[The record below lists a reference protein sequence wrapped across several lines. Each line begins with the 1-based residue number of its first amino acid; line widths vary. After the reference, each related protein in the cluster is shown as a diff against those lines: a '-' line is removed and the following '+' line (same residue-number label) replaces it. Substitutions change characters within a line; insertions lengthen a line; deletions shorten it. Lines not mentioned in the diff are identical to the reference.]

1 MGYQSA
7 GQIHPEFPGKG
18 AAPGW
23 YNVNGKSRY
32 YVGGNEF
39 RNSGDGAYNLS
50 AMVGSVFQPKPLSPE
65 RQARSDAQRRFNEG
79 DRTALDQYYP
89 NNSTRYGSKPGAAN
103 ASETTNS
110 NTLPLTP
117 AGNTYEV
124 SGVTYD
130 RSSGRALNPDTGK
143 PSENGYSINSSTG
156 NRTDGI
162 STPPLSSP
170 TRDVPKPDGSRGTST
185 SPGGGSSPIMG
196 MQDVDDLYERLG
208 LGSYSDYKPGY
219 SRPKPQQ
226 QTSGIGPVVSG
237 GEYGQM
243 LEATN
248 GTRGVGPVNSG
259 QAYATN
265 LSAVNR
271 NPGNRNTSTFTSI
284 SPNDPQ
290 FAEVFGQDLADQRIR
305 EANGGITSDRLREAL
320 DDTESMR
327 GESSVTAGDRG
338 RYAFL
343 DAEDSLVGLRAR
355 DRELGVVRAGGRY
368 YGNTDDG
375 FKEVSDKSV
384 KDYSANRISGTDF
397 KALFM
402 NQEPVATPAEA
413 QSADSI
419 NPVGVSSR
427 PPEWS
432 TNMGPVLDGELYGQQ
447 LETQQRMRGVGPLID
462 GNVYAEMLE
471 GREPMMR
478 VKR

>member
-1 MGYQSA
+1 MS
-7 GQIHPEFPGKG
+7 
-18 AAPGW
+18 
-23 YNVNGKSRY
+23 NG
-32 YVGGNEF
+32 NTD
-39 RNSGDGAYNLS
+39 RNSPYYWG
-50 AMVGSVFQPKPLSPE
+50 
-65 RQARSDAQRRFNEG
+65 SDATYRPTTVPRNQSRS
-79 DRTALDQYYP
+79 TAPQYTIGLDGIPVLVQ
-89 NNSTRYGSKPGAAN
+89 SSAK
-103 ASETTNS
+103 
-110 NTLPLTP
+110 P
-117 AGNTYEV
+117 AGTNNRKPQAPASSNTYEV

-130 RSSGRALNPDTGK
+130 RATGRAINPDTNK
-143 PSENGYSINSSTG
+143 PSSNGYSINPTTG
-156 NRTDGI
+156 SRTDN
-162 STPPLSSP
+162 PAPLSSP

-185 SPGGGSSPIMG
+185 SPGGGSAPIMG
-196 MQDVDDLYERLG
+196 MADVDSLYERLG
-208 LGSYSDYKPGY
+208 LGSYSEYKPGY

-248 GTRGVGPVNSG
+248 GTRGVGPVNNE

-305 EANGGITSDRLREAL
+305 EANGGITRDRLRTAL

-327 GESSVTAGDRG
+327 GESTMTAGTRG

-343 DAEDSLVGLRAR
+343 DSEDSLVGLRAR

-413 QSADSI
+413 QSSSSI
-419 NPVGVSSR
+419 NPVGVTSR

-432 TNMGPVLDGELYGQQ
+432 RNMGPVSDDELYGQQ

-478 VKR
+478 AQR